1 MCKKVSGICN
11 QGLGVEVN
19 LCRGEAFGL
28 SSAQV
33 ASANLSEAETRC
45 APHTSMSTHKYGCF
59 ARTRIEDNYV
69 AWEPGLL
76 RYQ

>member
-1 MCKKVSGICN
+1 MCMGVWVNEVSGICN

-19 LCRGEAFGL
+19 LCR
-28 SSAQV
+28 
-33 ASANLSEAETRC
+33 AE
-45 APHTSMSTHKYGCF
+45 CF

-69 AWEPGLL
+69 AREPGLL